1 MVPFI
6 ISLVLI
12 GLSELGDKTQLLTL
26 GFATRYP
33 FHVVALAVLCA
44 TTILQALAIGFG
56 GFLADAIDFTYINL
70 ITGALFVAFG
80 IWGLIPQEEEA
91 QDDKE
96 TSFSPFMFIFIAF
109 FLSELGD
116 KSQLGTVAL
125 TMKFDDPFMVFWGA
139 FLGMGLVNLA
149 SIWVGSIIKNKVA
162 AKMLNLFSATV
173 FIVYGV
179 WTIVQPLL
187 ISY

>member
-6 ISLVLI
+6 ISLFLI

-26 GFATRYP
+26 SFATRYP
-33 FHVVALAVLCA
+33 FRVVALPVLCA
-44 TTILQALAIGFG
+44 VTILQALAIGFG
-56 GFLADAIDFTYINL
+56 GFLASAIDLTYVGL
-70 ITGALFVAFG
+70 ITGSLFVAFG

-91 QDDKE
+91 QGNKE
-96 TSFSPFMFIFIAF
+96 TGFSPFMFIFIAF

-125 TMKFDDPFMVFWGA
+125 TMKFDNPFMVFWGA
-139 FLGMGLVNLA
+139 ALGMGLVNLA

-162 AKMLNLFSATV
+162 AKTINLFSATV
-173 FIVYGV
+173 FIIYGV
-179 WTIVQPLL
+179 WTIIQPLL
-187 ISY
+187 I